1 MRTYSGMS
9 QDMLDY
15 SGAPQYLP
23 MLFAVSFLHTVVQE
37 RRKFGPLGWNIP
49 YEFNFSDWYASTMFI
64 QNHLDDIDPK
74 VGISWSTVRWD
85 FEIRFLCFYWESW
98 RILMKKNSSSM
109 EEVLTSIQHF
119 VFQLSLGKC
128 WTKVYANE
136 IKCSINGKV
145 NKILYFINRI

>member
-85 FEIRFLCFYWESW
+85 FKIRFLRFYWESW
-98 RILMKKNSSSM
+98 RIFKHGRSFN
-109 EEVLTSIQHF
+109 INCF
-119 VFQLSLGKC
+119 VFQFSLGKC
-128 WTKVYANE
+128 WTKVYPNDL
-136 IKCSINGKV
+136 KCSINGKV
-145 NKILYFINRI
+145 NKILYFINQI

>member
-85 FEIRFLCFYWESW
+85 FKTRFLRFYWESW
-98 RILMKKNSSSM
+98 RIFKHGRSFNINTMLCIPIFIGQMLDKSLSKWSK
-109 EEVLTSIQHF
+109 
-119 VFQLSLGKC
+119 VF
-128 WTKVYANE
+128 N
-136 IKCSINGKV
+136 
-145 NKILYFINRI
+145 